1 MATANQIAAN
11 RENSKKSSGP
21 KTAEGKAKSCF
32 NHLSHGFTSNTARL
46 IPGENEDELK
56 ALLADLMDEYQPAT
70 PTEQILVEKMC
81 QNQWLS
87 GRAFRLQ
94 TDAFTTGGR
103 GGYFAVKL
111 TITKD
116 LGVLIRYQTSAERAF
131 HQAHKELVTAQKQ
144 REKSEIDFESQDA
157 AQAADP
163 PPAQAKTGPETAPIT
178 RVQTGFP
185 AETAASAASAAP
197 DARSLT
203 EIAADAADLV
213 KNAA

>member
-1 MATANQIAAN
+1 MATPSQIAAN

-21 KTAEGKAKSCF
+21 KTSEGKAKSCL

-46 IPGENEDELK
+46 IPGENEEEFK

-70 PTEQILVEKMC
+70 PTEQILVEKMT

-94 TDAFTTGGR
+94 SDAFSCK
-103 GGYFAVKL
+103 GGYFPKT

-144 REKSEIDFESQDA
+144 REKAEIDFESQDA
-157 AQAADP
+157 GDSADT
-163 PPAQAKTGPETAPIT
+163 PPAHPPTQGKNEAKTVPIT
-178 RVQTGFP
+178 RIETGFP
-185 AETAASAASAAP
+185 AEPATCVVP
-197 DARSLT
+197 DAPESSKK
-203 EIAADAADLV
+203 AA
-213 KNAA
+213 

>member
-1 MATANQIAAN
+1 MATASQIAAN
-11 RENSKKSSGP
+11 RENSKKSTGP
-21 KTAEGKAKSCF
+21 KTTEGKAKSCL
-32 NHLSHGFTSNTARL
+32 NHLSHGFTSSTARL

-56 ALLADLMDEYQPAT
+56 GLLADLMSEYQPAT

-94 TDAFTTGGR
+94 SDAFTTGGR

-116 LGVLIRYQTSAERAF
+116 LAVLIRYQTSAERAF

-144 REKSEIDFESQDA
+144 REKSEIDFESQEA
-157 AQAADP
+157 AEAADSA
-163 PPAQAKTGPETAPIT
+163 PAQSKTGPETAPIT
-178 RVQTGFP
+178 RVQTDFP
-185 AETAASAASAAP
+185 AESAASATSDGQPAAP
-197 DARSLT
+197 
-203 EIAADAADLV
+203 IAADAPESI
-213 KNAA
+213 KKAA

>member
-1 MATANQIAAN
+1 MATASQIAAN
-11 RENSKKSSGP
+11 RENSKKSTGP
-21 KTAEGKAKSCF
+21 KTTEGKAKSCL
-32 NHLSHGFTSNTARL
+32 NLLSHGFTSNTARL
-46 IPGENEDELK
+46 IPCENEEELK

-94 TDAFTTGGR
+94 SDAFSCK
-103 GGYFAVKL
+103 GGYFPKT

-157 AQAADP
+157 GNSADP
-163 PPAQAKTGPETAPIT
+163 APARSQTEPKTVPIT
-178 RVQTGFP
+178 RVETDFP
-185 AETAASAASAAP
+185 AQPAASVAP
-197 DARSLT
+197 DAPPAAP
-203 EIAADAADLV
+203 IAPDAAESI
-213 KNAA
+213 KKAA

>member
-21 KTAEGKAKSCF
+21 KTAEGKAKSCL

-46 IPGENEDELK
+46 IPGENEEEFK

-94 TDAFTTGGR
+94 SDAFSCK
-103 GGYFAVKL
+103 GGYFPKT

-144 REKSEIDFESQDA
+144 REKSEIDFESQGA
-157 AQAADP
+157 AQAAAP
-163 PPAQAKTGPETAPIT
+163 SSAQCQTGPKTAPIT
-178 RVQTGFP
+178 RVETDFP
-185 AETAASAASAAP
+185 AQSADSAP
-197 DARSLT
+197 
-203 EIAADAADLV
+203 EFAADAPDSI
-213 KNAA
+213 KKAA

>member
-1 MATANQIAAN
+1 MATASQIAAN
-11 RENSKKSSGP
+11 RENSKKSTGP
-21 KTAEGKAKSCF
+21 KTTEGKAKSCL
-32 NHLSHGFTSNTARL
+32 NHLSHGFTSSTARL
-46 IPGENEDELK
+46 IPGENEEELK

-94 TDAFTTGGR
+94 SDAFTTGGR

-144 REKSEIDFESQDA
+144 REKSEIDFESQEA
-157 AQAADP
+157 TEPAEPPSAQP
-163 PPAQAKTGPETAPIT
+163 QTGPKTAPIT
-178 RVQTGFP
+178 RVQTVFP
-185 AETAASAASAAP
+185 AETAASGVP
-197 DARSLT
+197 DALFFT
-203 EIAADAADLV
+203 EIAADAPDLA
-213 KNAA
+213 KKAA

>member
-1 MATANQIAAN
+1 MATPSQIAAN
-11 RENSKKSSGP
+11 RENSKKSCGP
-21 KTAEGKAKSCF
+21 KTAEGKAKSCL

-46 IPGENEDELK
+46 IPGENEEELK

-94 TDAFTTGGR
+94 SDAFTTGGR

-157 AQAADP
+157 GDSADP
-163 PPAQAKTGPETAPIT
+163 APVQPKSGPETPPKT
-178 RVQTGFP
+178 RVPTDFP
-185 AETAASAASAAP
+185 AETAASVAP
-197 DARSLT
+197 DARPAAP
-203 EIAADAADLV
+203 IAADAPEPI
-213 KNAA
+213 KKAA

>member
-1 MATANQIAAN
+1 
-11 RENSKKSSGP
+11 
-21 KTAEGKAKSCF
+21 
-32 NHLSHGFTSNTARL
+32 
-46 IPGENEDELK
+46 
-56 ALLADLMDEYQPAT
+56 MDEYQPAT

-144 REKSEIDFESQDA
+144 RQKSEIDFESQDA
-157 AQAADP
+157 GNSADP
-163 PPAQAKTGPETAPIT
+163 VPAQPKTGPKTVPLT
-178 RVQTGFP
+178 RVVTDFP
-185 AETAASAASAAP
+185 VESASSNAP
-197 DARSLT
+197 DARSVGAIVP
-203 EIAADAADLV
+203 EAGEFIE
-213 KNAA
+213 NAA

>member
-1 MATANQIAAN
+1 MATRSQIAAN

-21 KTAEGKAKSCF
+21 KTSEGKARSCL

-46 IPGENEDELK
+46 IPGENEEELK

-94 TDAFTTGGR
+94 SDAFSCK
-103 GGYFAVKL
+103 GGYFPKT

-157 AQAADP
+157 GNSADP
-163 PPAQAKTGPETAPIT
+163 APAQPKTDPKTVPIT
-178 RVQTGFP
+178 RVETGFP
-185 AETAASAASAAP
+185 VETAAPVAP
-197 DARSLT
+197 DGQPAP
-203 EIAADAADLV
+203 EIAAGAPESIKKAA
-213 KNAA
+213 

>member
-1 MATANQIAAN
+1 MATASQIAAN

-21 KTAEGKAKSCF
+21 KTAEGKAKSCL
-32 NHLSHGFTSNTARL
+32 NHLSHGFTSSTARL
-46 IPGENEDELK
+46 IPGENEEELK

-94 TDAFTTGGR
+94 SDAFTTGGR

-131 HQAHKELVTAQKQ
+131 HQAHKELVTAQEQ
-144 REKSEIDFESQDA
+144 REKSEIDFESQEA
-157 AQAADP
+157 AKIADNGQRITDDVP
-163 PPAQAKTGPETAPIT
+163 KTAPIT
-178 RVQTGFP
+178 RVQTVFP
-185 AETAASAASAAP
+185 AETAASGVP
-197 DARSLT
+197 DALFFT
-203 EIAADAADLV
+203 EIAADAPDLA
-213 KNAA
+213 KKAA

>member
-1 MATANQIAAN
+1 MATLSQISAN
-11 RENSKKSSGP
+11 RENSKKSTGP
-21 KTAEGKAKSCF
+21 KTSEGKAKSCL

-94 TDAFTTGGR
+94 SDAFTAAR
-103 GGYFAVKL
+103 GGYFGVKL

-185 AETAASAASAAP
+185 AETAASVAP
-197 DARSLT
+197 DALFLT
-203 EIAADAADLV
+203 EIAADASEPI
-213 KNAA
+213 KKAA

>member
-1 MATANQIAAN
+1 MATPAQIAAN
-11 RENSKKSSGP
+11 RENSKKSCGP
-21 KTAEGKAKSCF
+21 KTAEGKAKSCL
-32 NHLSHGFTSNTARL
+32 NRLSHGFTSNTAQL
-46 IPGENEDELK
+46 IPGENEEELK

-94 TDAFTTGGR
+94 SDAFTAAR
-103 GGYFAVKL
+103 GGYFGVKL

-131 HQAHKELVTAQKQ
+131 HQAHKELVTAQEQ

-157 AQAADP
+157 GNSADP
-163 PPAQAKTGPETAPIT
+163 APVQPQSEPETRPKA
-178 RVQTGFP
+178 RVQTDFP
-185 AETAASAASAAP
+185 AETSAPVAP
-197 DARSLT
+197 DGRSLT
-203 EIAADAADLV
+203 EIAADASEPI
-213 KNAA
+213 KKAA

>member
-1 MATANQIAAN
+1 MATPSQIAAN

-21 KTAEGKAKSCF
+21 KTPEGKAKSCL

-46 IPGENEDELK
+46 IPGENEEELK

-94 TDAFTTGGR
+94 SDAFTTGGR

-144 REKSEIDFESQDA
+144 RAKAEIDFESQNVVEA
-157 AQAADP
+157 AAAAP
-163 PPAQAKTGPETAPIT
+163 PQAKTEPKTAPIT
-178 RVQTGFP
+178 RVETDFP
-185 AETAASAASAAP
+185 AQPAASAAP
-197 DARSLT
+197 DALFVAP
-203 EIAADAADLV
+203 IAPDASESI
-213 KNAA
+213 KKAA

>member
-1 MATANQIAAN
+1 
-11 RENSKKSSGP
+11 
-21 KTAEGKAKSCF
+21 
-32 NHLSHGFTSNTARL
+32 
-46 IPGENEDELK
+46 
-56 ALLADLMDEYQPAT
+56 MDEYQPAT

-94 TDAFTTGGR
+94 SDAFTTGGR

-131 HQAHKELVTAQKQ
+131 HQAHKELVTAQEQ

-157 AQAADP
+157 GNSADP
-163 PPAQAKTGPETAPIT
+163 APVQSKSGPETPPKT
-178 RVQTGFP
+178 RVQTDFP
-185 AETAASAASAAP
+185 AETAASVAP
-197 DARSLT
+197 DALFLT
-203 EIAADAADLV
+203 EIAADASEPI
-213 KNAA
+213 KKAA